1 MCPLKAYGHTNL
13 NNMKILANYI
23 SDTPV
28 QKITFTLANGEEV
41 AHVTY
46 DEYQEKY
53 CVSVLGYADYYFGD
67 IDNAISSVQSM
78 MYLYYKTE
86 NIEVVGNYPLEA
98 LFCWLDPIFK

>member
-1 MCPLKAYGHTNL
+1 MEYTGTQNL
-13 NNMKILANYI
+13 NNMKILANYV
-23 SDTPV
+23 SDAPV

-46 DEYQEKY
+46 DEQQKKY
-53 CVSVLGYADYYFGD
+53 CVSVLGYADYYFRD

-78 MYLYYKTE
+78 MDLYYKAG
-86 NIEVVGNYPLEA
+86 NIEVVGNYPLKA